1 MYKKIR
7 IKSIALLLCLSII
20 GISLPLPVHASESN
34 TLKTITLNPTA
45 LRPADG
51 KWSKDTGNL
60 LYFGTY
66 VTGYDSENNQA
77 SINGPLAY
85 RVLASSPDTQSTTTE
100 CLLLDSDKGLVTPE
114 TEMAFSNN
122 GNNNRWSDSNPHSW
136 LNGGKFYGTDDS
148 SAAFS
153 TIERKAI
160 VETTLL
166 SKNYYSVPSSPPAS
180 TLSFQCKDSASTDHI
195 FLLSAKEMSTLYAT
209 DSIAKEIVFYDSSN
223 PKPVSGWWLRS
234 ATDAYTHH
242 PGHDETATLITTVN
256 LFEAHS
262 VTKVNGKNLC
272 PAFNVDTNSIAFVSD
287 VNTPKTSTDLAP
299 VEPTTSR
306 RWKATLIDES
316 KTISVPERL
325 SVTQEEVDGVTTVT
339 VPFRYS
345 GDDITQIS
353 VMITDKAYTES
364 DAQVLY
370 YGALKNVDL
379 EQARIN
385 GGRET
390 FTLPDGLTKNS
401 KVYILAE
408 DINGEKETDYTSV
421 PCEIPVTIVEPDD
434 DSDTDPNPDENPDTD
449 SNPDTNPNPDGN
461 PNPDTD
467 PSPDGNPNPDQNPD
481 TDPAPD
487 GNSNPDQTPDQ
498 DAGENPKNP
507 SDSEASGTKP
517 NNPSVKPEA
526 SDTKPNVP
534 SDSTNASSASPNTA
548 GASNNNKNTVQTG
561 DNTNIVLLF
570 LLMVTSEIFVILTV
584 INKKKEFKQ

>member
-66 VTGYDSENNQA
+66 VTGYDSENNQTP
-77 SINGPLAY
+77 INGPLAY
-85 RVLASSPDTQSTTTE
+85 RVLASSPDTQTTTTE

-114 TEMAFSNN
+114 TQMAFSDDDS
-122 GNNNRWSDSNPHSW
+122 NNNWEYSNPRKW
-136 LNGGKFYGTDDS
+136 LNTTDNFLNKFSDL
-148 SAAFS
+148 
-153 TIERKAI
+153 EHNAI
-160 VETTLL
+160 VETLL
-166 SKNYYSVPSSPPAS
+166 LEKLVYKNDTMSV
-180 TLSFQCKDSASTDHI
+180 TWWFKDYKSLDKI
-195 FLLSAKEMSTLYAT
+195 FLLSAKEIQTLYADC
-209 DSIAKEIVFYDSSN
+209 DSAK
-223 PKPVSGWWLRS
+223 KPLSFIGSDYGDTSGWWLRS
-234 ATDAYTHH
+234 ATTNSSSFPPINAALVEFHGYAIYTSI
-242 PGHDETATLITTVN
+242 ITYNT
-256 LFEAHS
+256 
-262 VTKVNGKNLC
+262 GKNLC
-272 PAFNVDTNSIAFVSD
+272 PAFNVDTNSIAFISD
-287 VNTPKTSTDLAP
+287 VNTPKTSTALAP

-306 RWKATLIDES
+306 RWKTTLIDES

-339 VPFRYS
+339 VPFQYS

-364 DAQVLY
+364 DAQILY

-385 GGRET
+385 GGRGT
-390 FTLPDGLTKNS
+390 FTLPDALTKNS

-408 DINGEKETDYTSV
+408 DINGAKETDYTSV
-421 PCEIPVTIVEPDD
+421 PFEIPVTIVEPDD
-434 DSDTDPNPDENPDTD
+434 DSDTDSNPDENPDTD
-449 SNPDTNPNPDGN
+449 PSPDA
-461 PNPDTD
+461 NPDTD
-467 PSPDGNPNPDQNPD
+467 PN
-481 TDPAPD
+481 PD
-487 GNSNPDQTPDQ
+487 GNSNPDQTPEQ
-498 DAGENPKNP
+498 DSGENPKTP

-517 NNPSVKPEA
+517 NNPSMNPEA

-534 SDSTNASSASPNTA
+534 SDSTNASSASSNTS
-548 GASNNNKNTVQTG
+548 GTSNNNKNTVQTA
-561 DNTNIVLLF
+561 DNTNIVYLP
-570 LLMVTSEIFVILTV
+570 LLMVISGIFVILAV
-584 INKKKEFKQ
+584 INKKKRI